1 MSLEAYI
8 FAVDNVSYVF
18 LIFGVA
24 QQAKTLVFRF
34 LYNFFFFFC
43 NNIGPVEGTSPKN
56 DRLTRL
62 SVSSISAP
70 FCVAYSSNC
79 VQRHFL
85 FAESGQYTRTI
96 E

>member
-34 LYNFFFFFC
+34 LYNFFFFF
-43 NNIGPVEGTSPKN
+43 
-56 DRLTRL
+56 L
-62 SVSSISAP
+62 
-70 FCVAYSSNC
+70 
-79 VQRHFL
+79 Q
-85 FAESGQYTRTI
+85 QYRSRRGD
-96 E
+96 EPQK

>member
-34 LYNFFFFFC
+34 LYNFFFFF
-43 NNIGPVEGTSPKN
+43 
-56 DRLTRL
+56 
-62 SVSSISAP
+62 A
-70 FCVAYSSNC
+70 
-79 VQRHFL
+79 
-85 FAESGQYTRTI
+85 TI
-96 E
+96 